1 MKNIFFIV
9 LISTVI
15 NPAFSFDYNSEDSN
29 ADQSEYKYE
38 SSSGTKYKYDLNNP
52 ADRVLYDVDPA
63 AKILDD
69 INPKVRIDR
78 NLNQYGGGA
87 DW

>member
-1 MKNIFFIV
+1 MRKILFTT
-9 LISTVI
+9 LILTTI
-15 NPAFSFDYNSEDSN
+15 TPTFALDDYNANE
-29 ADQSEYKYE
+29 SEYKYE

-52 ADRVLYDVDPA
+52 ADRVRYDVDPA

-69 INPKVRIDR
+69 INPRVRIDR